1 MNEYLTKQMLR
12 RYYDKSKH
20 NFITISPGDVEAEC
34 VEKDI
39 AVANSQLEESG
50 YIETKSFDDKETGL
64 SITSGRITER
74 GIEEI
79 KKLMLF

>member
-1 MNEYLTKQMLR
+1 MNDDLMKQMLR

-34 VEKDI
+34 SDKDI
-39 AVANSQLEESG
+39 ATANSRLEESG
-50 YIETKSFDDKETGL
+50 YIETKSFDDQEIGL
-64 SITSGRITER
+64 SITSGRITDS
-74 GIEEI
+74 GIKEI